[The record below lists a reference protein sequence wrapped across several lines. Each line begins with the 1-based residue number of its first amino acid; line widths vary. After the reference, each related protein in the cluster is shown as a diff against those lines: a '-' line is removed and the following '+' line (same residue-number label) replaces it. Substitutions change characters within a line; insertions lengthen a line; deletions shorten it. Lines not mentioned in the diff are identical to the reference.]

1 MIASRRA
8 SDLRKLNRRYPCRF
22 QREDI
27 AYGWLA
33 HGPAARFE
41 FPQLLGRKDFMAG
54 HIARFDRRAN
64 RRQAGSAGRTAP
76 YSRNVPR
83 NVPASRDC
91 RRSQPANSC
100 RPNSPPSFGTVSRS
114 RHSGQPGHDSYRE
127 RHAWRSASVL
137 HRKESGAR
145 SSIGM
150 PDPHPRCQTELRA
163 HPDARYP
170 EHRFSSTMRC
180 SSAIS

>member
-41 FPQLLGRKDFMAG
+41 FPQSLGRKDFMAG

-83 NVPASRDC
+83 NVPASRDY
-91 RRSQPANSC
+91 RRSKQTS
-100 RPNSPPSFGTVSRS
+100 SPTIEGASALGCLTPL
-114 RHSGQPGHDSYRE
+114 
-127 RHAWRSASVL
+127 ALSASAL
-137 HRKESGAR
+137 PINANDLWLAHKSRTKRPPNPLSTC
-145 SSIGM
+145 
-150 PDPHPRCQTELRA
+150 PQKPRLFR
-163 HPDARYP
+163 
-170 EHRFSSTMRC
+170 
-180 SSAIS
+180 